1 MKYNQKKTFFNNERE
16 RGFIPYERTQFD
28 TQSVKKNFRRK
39 ITDSRT
45 GFTLVELIVSMS
57 LFIVVV
63 FITTSAFLTL
73 ADLSKKASATRI
85 AIDNLSVAVE
95 DMARKLRTGYYYRCA
110 GEDAYADL
118 AIPPVPRD
126 CSSSTSLDN
135 SSISFQ
141 WSETS
146 ALAAYWL
153 VVDPGSGRGRIM
165 FGDASGVGGLSWS
178 DYLTSPE
185 INITNLKFYVI
196 GAEGVG
202 LEQPRVNIVVQ
213 GIAGMDVKTQ
223 SNFTIYTSV
232 TQRSP
237 K

>member
-1 MKYNQKKTFFNNERE
+1 M
-16 RGFIPYERTQFD
+16 
-28 TQSVKKNFRRK
+28 
-39 ITDSRT
+39 

-95 DMARKLRTGYYYRCA
+95 DMARKLRTGYYYRC
-110 GEDAYADL
+110 GGLDAYNDL
-118 AIPPVPRD
+118 LMIYPLRD
-126 CSSSTSLDN
+126 CLPLSSLDTSGKN

-165 FGDASGVGGLSWS
+165 FGDSSGVGGLSWS

-185 INITNLKFYVI
+185 INITNLKFYVT

-213 GIAGMDVKTQ
+213 GTAGMDVKTQ